1 MYIEP
6 FWCGVFATIIVEIL
20 AFIMYVIY
28 VVITSMKKSTTRGIK
43 MNMEE
48 ITLDDCLDNFEKKN
62 KTTIINDGK
71 VVGFEEV

>member
-28 VVITSMKKSTTRGIK
+28 VVITSMKKGTK

-48 ITLDDCLDNFEKKN
+48 ITPDDCLDNFEKKN
-62 KTTIINDGK
+62 KATIINDGK

>member
-28 VVITSMKKSTTRGIK
+28 VVITSMKK
-43 MNMEE
+43 
-48 ITLDDCLDNFEKKN
+48 
-62 KTTIINDGK
+62 
-71 VVGFEEV
+71 

>member
-6 FWCGVFATIIVEIL
+6 FWCGVLATIIVEIL
-20 AFIMYVIY
+20 AFITYAIY
-28 VVITSMKKSTTRGIK
+28 VAIKSMKKQTTGGIK

-62 KTTIINDGK
+62 KATIINDGM
-71 VVGFEEV
+71 VVGSEEV